1 MPTNVVTKRVI
12 LFLSLLIATL
22 LGLVVGLYAQSNS
35 AARLAR
41 PYEERAEISK
51 MDLVLLNTRVEV
63 LQQMLK
69 DDLSL
74 PFAPTSF
81 GYDVDKK
88 KIRVSVYVDPVVLAK
103 TNASQ
108 LTKTLETRATSLCV
122 APELA
127 DGNLLLM
134 FPVQPPNEY
143 CVIKFFTHV
152 VDPSGHVQPK
162 DIATFEDGKLTLK

>member
-1 MPTNVVTKRVI
+1 MPTNTLTKRMT
-12 LFLSLLIATL
+12 LFLSLLLATL

-35 AARLAR
+35 AARLAKL
-41 PYEERAEISK
+41 YDERAEISK

-63 LQQMLK
+63 LQQILK

-81 GYDVDKK
+81 AYDVDKK
-88 KIRVSVYVDPVVLAK
+88 KIRVAVYVDPAVLTK
-103 TNASQ
+103 TNTSQ

-143 CVIKFFTHV
+143 CAIKFFTHAL
-152 VDPSGHVQPK
+152 DSSGHVQPK
-162 DIATFEDGKLTLK
+162 DIAIFEDGKLTLK